1 MSTTKIANSSIEYV
15 SASKL
20 TGTMPADTL
29 PPVLPAVDGSALTGI
44 VSGGGGKVLQ
54 TVESTNSGQIGNT
67 AHNAYAATTLTATI
81 TPSSVNSKI
90 FILGAVVLHFS
101 QPEKRA
107 CVSVFRGS
115 GVSGFDV
122 ASTKV
127 MSGGGSVFDFGLS
140 HASGPSWGAPHYSSM
155 VTLPMVALDEP
166 ATTSPQQYTV
176 GWKNYDSGLT
186 SYYSINNSTSSIIL
200 MEIAQ

>member
-81 TPSSVNSKI
+81 S
-90 FILGAVVLHFS
+90 
-101 QPEKRA
+101 
-107 CVSVFRGS
+107 
-115 GVSGFDV
+115 
-122 ASTKV
+122 
-127 MSGGGSVFDFGLS
+127 
-140 HASGPSWGAPHYSSM
+140 
-155 VTLPMVALDEP
+155 
-166 ATTSPQQYTV
+166 ATAT
-176 GWKNYDSGLT
+176 
-186 SYYSINNSTSSIIL
+186 
-200 MEIAQ
+200 